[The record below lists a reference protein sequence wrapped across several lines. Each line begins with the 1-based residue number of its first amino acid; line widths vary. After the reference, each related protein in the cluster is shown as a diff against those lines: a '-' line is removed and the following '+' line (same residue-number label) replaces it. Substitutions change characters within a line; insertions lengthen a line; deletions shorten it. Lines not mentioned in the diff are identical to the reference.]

1 MHALWPLGTE
11 RTETTDLGALLSAFT
26 SGGTVSPFSH
36 GMHYYPE
43 PVISVRLLAVRHV
56 SVRGPE

>member
-11 RTETTDLGALLSAFT
+11 RTETRDLGALLSTFT

-43 PVISVRLLAVRHV
+43 PVILLAVRHV
-56 SVRGPE
+56 SVYGPE